1 MYIFIC
7 PFAYTYNTRLRSLIS
22 LLSWGVIYFLLLLL
36 FVMVQNDGIN
46 YTEIMIFCVSIII
59 VYNNYE
65 IGYIIN
71 DTETIKKEK
80 KPTMRL
86 GRNAL
91 A

>member
-46 YTEIMIFCVSIII
+46 YTEIIFFVF
-59 VYNNYE
+59 
-65 IGYIIN
+65 
-71 DTETIKKEK
+71 
-80 KPTMRL
+80 L
-86 GRNAL
+86 L
-91 A
+91 